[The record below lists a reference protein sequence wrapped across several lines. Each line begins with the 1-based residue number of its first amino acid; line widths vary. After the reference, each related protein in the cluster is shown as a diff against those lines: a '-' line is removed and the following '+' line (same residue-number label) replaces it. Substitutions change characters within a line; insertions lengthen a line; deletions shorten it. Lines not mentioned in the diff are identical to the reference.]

1 MDTVKIKGKLA
12 QTGKKIGEGIRKG
25 GAYVF
30 DELYG
35 RSMSLFDKIHAY
47 RYLVDEEDKTRF
59 CERVVKK
66 KTRTPDARGV

>member
-30 DELYG
+30 G